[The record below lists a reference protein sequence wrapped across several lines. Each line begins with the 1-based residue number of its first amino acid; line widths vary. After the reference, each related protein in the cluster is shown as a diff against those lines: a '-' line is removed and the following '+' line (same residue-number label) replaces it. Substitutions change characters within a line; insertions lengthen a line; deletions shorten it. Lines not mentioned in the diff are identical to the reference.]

1 MMNNSRAAT
10 YIGDIDMSQ
19 ITFGPFEDVKGK
31 QKVEVFTRAEQTKQ
45 NKLNRIALFRD
56 ALHPMTTRFP
66 LDAVRDDKT
75 NLLRRGLGITVDDEK
90 TIKALRDLD
99 ETIVKAAVANSKEW
113 FKGKMLTEEQVRLRY
128 KPVFGKLYETDETE
142 GVKPKVKCPG
152 AEWPTILH
160 LRDQDGEHHKNAGT
174 LEHLTKGALVAPIV
188 SASYGLWFMGGGTQ
202 FGISFQVEEMII
214 VPGQAATD
222 DLSQFGSSA
231 PLKMAKTMPTGDSDS
246 SRKRSADEM
255 GDDDDVGNV
264 SKSTKVELIG
274 DDDHGAAM

>member
-1 MMNNSRAAT
+1 MNNSRAAT
-10 YIGDIDMSQ
+10 YIGDLVMSQ
-19 ITFGPFEDVKGK
+19 ITFGPFEDIKGK
-31 QKVEVFTRAEQTKQ
+31 QKVEVYTKAEQTKQ

-75 NLLRRGLGITVDDEK
+75 NLLRRGLGITVDDDK

-152 AEWPTILH
+152 TEWPTALH
-160 LRDQDGEHHKNAGT
+160 LRDHEGKHHKNAGT

-214 VPGQAATD
+214 VPGQTAAD

-231 PLKMAKTMPTGDSDS
+231 PLKMAKTLATGDSD

-255 GDDDDVGNV
+255 EGGDDGVDNV

-274 DDDHGAAM
+274 DEDNGAAM